1 MVVTKE
7 SKFEVDLGALVR
19 LKLAGLQMLHRELL
33 GEESLVKNA
42 EHLRRKLAWYM
53 QARDHGGLPETA
65 VQYALEIAR
74 DAVLR
79 IRIGENISRRRKGI
93 ALDCAATTTVAPE
106 HDARV
111 PMAGSL
117 LMKDYKNRTIVVR
130 VLDRGFEYDR
140 RRYASLSAIAQEITG
155 TKWNGYLFFGLPKE
169 NRIAR

>member
-1 MVVTKE
+1 MATKE
-7 SKFEVDLGALVR
+7 SKFEVDLGALAR
-19 LKLAGLQMLHRELL
+19 LKLAGLQMLHRDLL
-33 GEESLVKNA
+33 GEESPVKNA
-42 EHLRRKLAWYM
+42 EHLRRKLAWHM
-53 QARDHGGLPETA
+53 QARDHGGIPETA

-74 DAVLR
+74 DVVLR

-169 NRIAR
+169 NRIGR